1 MVNLDKYKSILFEKI
16 KNQLTEW
23 FEMNP
28 SNEVDQEEVNR
39 FLHSLKGTSGTLQLG
54 GLEQIASQLML
65 VAENREVSWKV
76 EELRDFL
83 YELIGLSYEYEHFH
97 EIEEKPTINR
107 DESLPLIQVIDDD
120 VSMLILLKDALEEQG
135 WMVITNT
142 EPTKA
147 TKNYFD
153 MHPDC
158 LIVDIN
164 LPTKSGFEL
173 LQELQSHN
181 SKKFIPTIVISIENN
196 RNSRIK
202 AYQLGA
208 DDFIKKPIDI
218 EEFIVRVNRH
228 LRRKQLFDQ
237 SVLIDELTQ
246 VYNRKFLE
254 DSFNRSTNELKRL
267 NTYFTI
273 AVLDLD
279 FFKKVNDTYGH
290 IAGDRV
296 LASFAQFLND
306 STRSSDTVFR
316 YGGEEFIILFPRT
329 RDYEAKE
336 VLTRLIE
343 KFSKIE
349 FKENGQSFFVTFS
362 AGVFMVLD
370 GNIDLKSAIK
380 TADQALYMAKENGRA
395 RVESANSL
403 QHGMKKKVLN
413 VSVIDDD
420 AIIRTMLMKI
430 LKSMEFDHI
439 ELDIEV
445 FEDGLKYFESKR
457 NDKKGQHFL
466 ILDGVMPVMDG
477 IEVLQKVKQS
487 KNANQYHILM
497 LTGRKSD
504 QDIASALK
512 LGADDYVTKP
522 FSITELQARINLLI
536 NRMK

>member
-1 MVNLDKYKSILFEKI
+1 
-16 KNQLTEW
+16 
-23 FEMNP
+23 
-28 SNEVDQEEVNR
+28 
-39 FLHSLKGTSGTLQLG
+39 
-54 GLEQIASQLML
+54 
-65 VAENREVSWKV
+65 
-76 EELRDFL
+76 
-83 YELIGLSYEYEHFH
+83 
-97 EIEEKPTINR
+97 
-107 DESLPLIQVIDDD
+107 
-120 VSMLILLKDALEEQG
+120 
-135 WMVITNT
+135 
-142 EPTKA
+142 
-147 TKNYFD
+147 
-153 MHPDC
+153 
-158 LIVDIN
+158 
-164 LPTKSGFEL
+164 
-173 LQELQSHN
+173 
-181 SKKFIPTIVISIENN
+181 VISIENN

-208 DDFIKKPIDI
+208 DDFIEKPIDV
-218 EEFIVRVNRH
+218 EEFIVRVDRH

-254 DSFNRSTNELKRL
+254 DSFIRSTNELKRV
-267 NTYFTI
+267 NSYFTI

-290 IAGDRV
+290 IAGDQV

-306 STRSSDTVFR
+306 STRTSDTVFR

-336 VLTRLIE
+336 VLTRLID

-370 GNIDLKSAIK
+370 GDIDLKSAIK
-380 TADQALYMAKENGRA
+380 TADQALYTAKENGRA

-445 FEDGLKYFESKR
+445 FEDGLKYFESMR

-487 KNANQYHILM
+487 RNANQYHILM

-536 NRMK
+536 NRMN